1 MQNIAMKNNLSETAF
16 MIPKD
21 KHYEITWFTP
31 MTEIDLCGHA
41 TLASAHVI
49 FNHRGHENDII
60 RLKTRKVGDLS
71 VTRED
76 DMLSIASAGRSICKP
91 RLCSSLPGQ

>member
-49 FNHRGHENDII
+49 FNHRGHE
-60 RLKTRKVGDLS
+60 
-71 VTRED
+71 
-76 DMLSIASAGRSICKP
+76 
-91 RLCSSLPGQ
+91 